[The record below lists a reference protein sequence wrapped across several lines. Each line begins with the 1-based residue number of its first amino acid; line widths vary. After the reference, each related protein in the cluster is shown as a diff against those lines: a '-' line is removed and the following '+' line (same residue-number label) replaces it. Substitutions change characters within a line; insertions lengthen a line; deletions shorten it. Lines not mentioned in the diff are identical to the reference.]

1 MKLRTH
7 ATLSFLFFFF
17 FFFFFFALQM
27 ECVNN
32 PDKPENKL
40 VVVSSSL
47 QRITMQF
54 KFSVQFYYIVNSVRY
69 RLLPRNDPISF
80 PYNPM
85 ATMHDHQS
93 AAAPPLAACEG
104 TKRKLP

>member
-1 MKLRTH
+1 
-7 ATLSFLFFFF
+7 
-17 FFFFFFALQM
+17 M
-27 ECVNN
+27 EYVNN

-54 KFSVQFYYIVNSVRY
+54 KFCVQFYEIVNSVRY

-80 PYNPM
+80 QYNPM
-85 ATMHDHQS
+85 ATMLDHHS
-93 AAAPPLAACEG
+93 AAVPPLAAREG
-104 TKRKLP
+104 TKRTLQ